1 MTTLVVINGQPTLTV
16 TGSAGSTN
24 PASGTSETWTVAALS
39 AAFPTLTGS
48 QAIALV
54 DKATGKAS
62 EIIYLTSASSGATSV
77 SVTRG
82 AESTT
87 PIAHAAGAVFA
98 ASVVTKA
105 TLDAKDDAGIMYY
118 FQGYR

>member
-1 MTTLVVINGQPTLTV
+1 V
-16 TGSAGSTN
+16 S
-24 PASGTSETWTVAALS
+24 ALS

-54 DKATGKAS
+54 DKATGKTS
-62 EIIYLTSASSGATSV
+62 EIVYLTTASSGATSV

-87 PIAHAAGAVFA
+87 PIAHTAGAVFA

-105 TLDAKDDAGIMYY
+105 GLDNKSEASITYY